1 MIKEEGKNYDSI
13 QEFRNKL
20 TFHHREFQQSQ
31 VLLHLIT
38 KKNEA
43 HNFFRGGMGM
53 GEKRNEM
60 ADVVGAKL
68 KYKIV

>member
-38 KKNEA
+38 KKMKHIIFLEVVWEW
-43 HNFFRGGMGM
+43 
-53 GEKRNEM
+53 EKRETKWLMLLEQN
-60 ADVVGAKL
+60 
-68 KYKIV
+68 